1 MKHPELWSRIEATIS
16 RHDLLQHPFY
26 QAWTQGKLRTEDLQ
40 RYARDYYHQVSAF
53 PTYLSR
59 LHARL
64 ADGELRRAVLANLCE
79 EEIEGTPH
87 SELWLDFAEGMGANR
102 EEVRGSAPSET
113 TQALIGTFREIAAKR
128 SPLAA
133 LGAFYAYESQVAR
146 IASTKAEGLRSRY
159 NANAKTCNYF
169 TLHST
174 WDVHHSKVWAD
185 QIDNGLD
192 AESFREA
199 RAEEIL
205 GAVEDAAFA
214 MWKSLNGI
222 HAACCAC
229 AN

>member
-26 QAWTQGKLRTEDLQ
+26 QAWTEGKLRAEDLR
-40 RYARDYYHQVSAF
+40 RYAHDYYHQVAAF
-53 PTYLSR
+53 PTYLST

-64 ADGELRRAVLANLCE
+64 ADGPLRRAVLANLCE

-87 SELWLDFAEGMGANR
+87 SELWLDFAEGMGAAR
-102 EEVRGSAPSET
+102 DEVRAGAPSES
-113 TQALIGTFREIAAKR
+113 TQALVDTFREIAAKR

-146 IASTKAEGLRSRY
+146 IAGTKADGLRERY
-159 NANAKTCNYF
+159 AADAKTCNYF
-169 TLHST
+169 TLHAT
-174 WDVHHSKVWAD
+174 WDVHHSKVWAN

-192 AESFREA
+192 AGTVSDE

-205 GAVEDAAFA
+205 AAVEDAAVA
-214 MWKSLNGI
+214 MWKSLDGI
-222 HAACCAC
+222 HAACCC